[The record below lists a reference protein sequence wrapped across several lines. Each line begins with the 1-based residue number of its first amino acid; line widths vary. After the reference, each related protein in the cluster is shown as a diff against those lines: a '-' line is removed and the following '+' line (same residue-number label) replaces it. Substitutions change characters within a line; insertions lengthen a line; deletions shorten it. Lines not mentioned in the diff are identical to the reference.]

1 MSIELMADRQA
12 VAADHSLH
20 LHVRNLRCSMTV
32 TVPASDIPNTLFRH
46 RSLLYR
52 RCHCRRRRTPRRR
65 RRISLQ
71 LTALQIQLINN
82 LMANAFGRG
91 YGSQANG
98 TPSYILPATV
108 LSSLSI
114 NA

>member
-1 MSIELMADRQA
+1 
-12 VAADHSLH
+12 
-20 LHVRNLRCSMTV
+20 MTV
-32 TVPASDIPNTLFRH
+32 TVPSTDNPNYALQAQVAAVQTLYTAAAASNPAQAQAYLT
-46 RSLLYR
+46 
-52 RCHCRRRRTPRRR
+52 
-65 RRISLQ
+65 Q
-71 LTALQIQLINN
+71 LTNLQIQLVNN

-108 LSSLSI
+108 LSTLSI

>member
-1 MSIELMADRQA
+1 
-12 VAADHSLH
+12 
-20 LHVRNLRCSMTV
+20 MTV
-32 TVPASDIPNTLFRH
+32 TVASTDIANYALQAQITAVQALVNAPTVNPAQVPAYLA
-46 RSLLYR
+46 
-52 RCHCRRRRTPRRR
+52 
-65 RRISLQ
+65 Q

-91 YGSQANG
+91 YGSLANG